1 MEQRHKTKIRKFPA
15 LDRSDVL
22 IALTDMLPL
31 RFLLQGT
38 RVGGKMPSQEEQ
50 NQGEAWLPE
59 PTVQG
64 TGHLQDYH
72 GT

>member
-1 MEQRHKTKIRKFPA
+1 
-15 LDRSDVL
+15 
-22 IALTDMLPL
+22 
-31 RFLLQGT
+31 
-38 RVGGKMPSQEEQ
+38 MPSQEEQ

-72 GT
+72 STRQWGQAQDSGLSRRFPTLSETVVGRAQ